1 MGQIIHIQKISKL
14 KNIPSAALLKKW
26 LTHALK
32 NKSAEITVRIVNN
45 SESQKLNHH
54 YRDKNYPTNILSFP
68 YDSDPLAGDMVLC
81 APLISSKSEWAHLI
95 IHGTLHLMGY
105 DHETPKDAF
114 KMESLEIKLL
124 SQLGFDNP
132 YKE

>member
-1 MGQIIHIQKISKL
+1 MGQLIHIQKISQRKH
-14 KNIPSAALLKKW
+14 IPSGTLIKKW
-26 LTHALK
+26 VKHTLK

-45 SESQKLNHH
+45 TESQKLNHH

-68 YDSDPLAGDMVLC
+68 YESDPLAGDMVLC
-81 APLISSKSEWAHLI
+81 APLISTKAEWAHLI

-105 DHETPKDAF
+105 DHDTPKDAF

>member
-1 MGQIIHIQKISKL
+1 MSQVIHIQKVSQRKH
-14 KNIPSAALLKKW
+14 IPSSVLIKKW
-26 LTHALK
+26 VKHALK
-32 NKSAEITVRIVNN
+32 NSMAEITVRIVNN

-68 YDSDPLAGDMVLC
+68 YESDPIEGDMVLC
-81 APLISSKSEWAHLI
+81 APLIKTKAEWAHLI
-95 IHGTLHLMGY
+95 IHGTLHLMGL

>member
-14 KNIPSAALLKKW
+14 KHIPSTALLKKW
-26 LTHALK
+26 ISHTLK
-32 NKSAEITVRIVNN
+32 KKPAEMTVRIVNN

-68 YDSDPLAGDMVLC
+68 YQTDPVEGDMVLC
-81 APLISSKSEWAHLI
+81 APLILTKEKWAHLI
-95 IHGTLHLMGY
+95 VHGTLHLMGY
-105 DHETPKDAF
+105 DHETPKEAVQ
-114 KMESLEIKLL
+114 MESLEIKLL

-132 YKE
+132 YEE